1 MGIRSA
7 LKARHPVWVFIIT
20 FFSTPLFGFMY
31 VNRGRLALAYLAFLI
46 LFVIATGVAA
56 EYGIDAE
63 GTILDIF
70 FLIIYISCAVYSI
83 YLVKKYGLGPKIKW
97 YAKFAVVYTF
107 FGISLLILALPLRTF
122 LIEPINIPS
131 GSMEPTVP
139 RGDYVLIDKTIYG
152 YSQYSFPFHLK
163 LWEGKIL
170 ARKPQRGDIVV
181 FALPSSTNATFM
193 KRIVGLPGD
202 EIQMKEGHLYINNTP
217 VKSEIVGE
225 FILNERQQ
233 GLIKMIRKRETL
245 PEGKS
250 YDIIEENDDGP
261 LDNTMIYKVPDGHYF
276 VLGDNRDYSQDS
288 RDTNLVGPVPEENIF
303 GRAAYFF
310 YSGTEQRI
318 VFRKIE

>member
-1 MGIRSA
+1 
-7 LKARHPVWVFIIT
+7 
-20 FFSTPLFGFMY
+20 MY
-31 VNRGRLALAYLAFLI
+31 VNRGRLALAYLAFLF
-46 LFVIATGVAA
+46 LFVMAAGVAE
-56 EYGIDAE
+56 EYGIDTE
-63 GTILDIF
+63 GTFSNIF
-70 FLIIYISCAVYSI
+70 FLITYISCAVYSV
-83 YLVKKYGLGPKIKW
+83 YLVKKHGLGPKIKW
-97 YAKFAVVYTF
+97 YAKFAVAYTF
-107 FGISLLILALPLRTF
+107 FGIGLLILALPLRTF

-202 EIQMKEGHLYINNTP
+202 EIQMKEGHLYINNTH

-225 FILNERQQ
+225 FILDERQQ

-250 YDIIEENDDGP
+250 YEIIEESDYGA
-261 LDNTMIYKVPDGHYF
+261 LDNTAVYKVPEGYYF

-288 RDTNLVGPVPEENIF
+288 RVTNVVGPVPELNII
-303 GRAAYFF
+303 GRAAYVY
-310 YSGTEQRI
+310 YSGVEQKL